1 MPAHDTGRGYP
12 RSSGLL
18 QASLDLL
25 ILSARLRF
33 CTLTP
38 WARLD
43 RFAPMRAR
51 TQILLGFVFLA
62 LAGMAG
68 TPLLA
73 QEPKP
78 PAAATGP
85 DPSAQDAQPEA
96 GSKEA
101 APAPPEVDGPGLR
114 DRYRAARRGYQGDPG
129 LMGLNFP
136 HNQDEATVVLGKLFA
151 ALAKM
156 DDPLLATKV
165 METIERIWRLP
176 GGDTVNLLI
185 DRASDAANKNNADL
199 ALKLLDAAVD
209 LAPDYA
215 EAWSRRAFGYYLKG
229 DTTRALGDLRR
240 TLALEPNHFK
250 ALEGLSKILEEQGQ
264 KKGALK
270 ALEQLYRINPNTPG
284 AKTAI
289 DNLKKEVEGQGI

>member
-1 MPAHDTGRGYP
+1 MKK
-12 RSSGLL
+12 
-18 QASLDLL
+18 
-25 ILSARLRF
+25 
-33 CTLTP
+33 
-38 WARLD
+38 
-43 RFAPMRAR
+43 RA
-51 TQILLGFVFLA
+51 QLLLGCSFLSLAA
-62 LAGMAG
+62 LAA
-68 TPLLA
+68 TPSIA
-73 QEPKP
+73 EEPKP
-78 PAAATGP
+78 PAVADAPNGAAP
-85 DPSAQDAQPEA
+85 NDPAEPGA
-96 GSKEA
+96 KE
-101 APAPPEVDGPGLR
+101 APAPAPEIDGPGLR
-114 DRYRAARRGYQGDPG
+114 ERYRSARKGYQGDPG

-136 HNQDEATVVLGKLFA
+136 RNQDEATLVLGKLFA
-151 ALAKM
+151 ALSKM
-156 DDPLLATKV
+156 EDPLLATKV

-176 GGDTVNLLI
+176 GGDTVNLLL
-185 DRASDAANKNNADL
+185 DRAADAANKNNPEL

-215 EAWSRRAFGYYLKG
+215 EAWSRRAFVYYLKG

-284 AKTAI
+284 AKTSI